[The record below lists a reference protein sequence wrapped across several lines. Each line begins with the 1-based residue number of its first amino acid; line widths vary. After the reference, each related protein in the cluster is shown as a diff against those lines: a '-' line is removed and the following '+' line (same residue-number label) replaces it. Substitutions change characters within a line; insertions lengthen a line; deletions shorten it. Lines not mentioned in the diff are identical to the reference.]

1 MIPKY
6 IPIALALLILTSS
19 CVSQKAATVNPTLKG
34 DNSTTQ
40 ALTGSRDLPDSG
52 FISLADLT
60 DRFAADLAKQ
70 FPGRQKLYL
79 DRANIRDAN
88 TNDIANFSSYLD
100 NELEASLSRQFQLVY
115 DPEEADYLLGAVF
128 QGYGNM
134 IRIFFKYH
142 NADFSL
148 RKSMDYSIER
158 LRLPKDS
165 LKENLRSKAAKLAG
179 AIIGR
184 EQERKIYIQPV
195 ELGTCS
201 CISDF
206 SRSFSTLLKT
216 EIVRMYRTV
225 EVIDEKPVKIR
236 LADTRSLKKKAKK
249 VEKLTTSDAYF
260 ADADAV
266 LEGSYFV
273 NGDMITVSL
282 MLKDLKGHVLNASSV
297 DIDKKMIHTRLDNR
311 EAEKLA
317 DLADKTTE
325 KSKDLIKI
333 STNKGSSQP
342 LYHGGE
348 KITFFIQVGKPLY
361 VYMYDITSK
370 EGVELLYPYSADG
383 VHHMLYPGQLYTIP
397 APDDNFEL
405 EVKAPYG
412 LDAVKIFASQVK
424 LPIPRMNNQVV
435 SRSYRSGVRAI
446 TKKRKKIQGQLAGKS
461 TINPKDLVDY
471 YRGLEQRFHTE
482 ILEDSLVVETRP

>member
-1 MIPKY
+1 MNLH
-6 IPIALALLILTSS
+6 IPIALVIIIFTSS
-19 CVSQKAATVNPTLKG
+19 CVAQKTATVNHTLKG

-40 ALTGSRDLPDSG
+40 ALTGATELPDSG
-52 FISLADLT
+52 FTTLGDLT
-60 DRFAADLAKQ
+60 DKFSTDFAKQ
-70 FPGRQKLYL
+70 FKGKQKLFL

-88 TNDIANFSSYLD
+88 TNDIANFSSYLE
-100 NELEASLSRQFQLVY
+100 NELEASLSRKFQLVY

-142 NADFSL
+142 NADFSV

-165 LKENLRSKAAKLAG
+165 LKENLRSKAAKLAA

-195 ELGTCS
+195 ELESCS
-201 CISDF
+201 CVSDF

-225 EVIDEKPVKIR
+225 EVIDEKPVKTR
-236 LADTRSLKKKAKK
+236 LANTRSVKKKAKK
-249 VEKLTTSDAYF
+249 VKKLETSDAFF
-260 ADADAV
+260 ADANAV

-273 NGDMITVSL
+273 NGNMVTVSL
-282 MLKDLKGHVLNASSV
+282 MLKDLQGHVLNASSV
-297 DIDKKMIHTRLDNR
+297 DIDKQMIHTRLDNQ

-325 KSKDLIKI
+325 ISKDLVKI

-348 KITFFIQVGKPLY
+348 KMTFFIQVGKPLY
-361 VYMYDITSK
+361 VYIYDITSK
-370 EGVELLYPYSADG
+370 GSVEMLYPYTVDG
-383 VHHMLYPGQLYTIP
+383 VHPMLYPGQLYTIP
-397 APDDNFEL
+397 APEDDFEL
-405 EVKAPYG
+405 EVEPPYG
-412 LDAVKIFASQVK
+412 LDAVKIFASPVK
-424 LPIPRMNNQVV
+424 LPIPNMNYQVA

-446 TKKRKKIQGQLAGKS
+446 SKKRKKIQGQLAEKS
-461 TINPKDLVDY
+461 SINPKDLVDY
-471 YRGLEQRFHTE
+471 YRGLKQRFHAN